1 MEGWKDGVKAWKMT
15 VCSVDFLL
23 ELSFGRHGH
32 IIWHMEVLGL
42 LLDLDH
48 GLDPNLLPWPS
59 FGEHLVIPTEEV
71 ASIDEDVHLN
81 R

>member
-1 MEGWKDGVKAWKMT
+1 MPAAF
-15 VCSVDFLL
+15 SA
-23 ELSFGRHGH
+23 ELSGRRVVDSRGDLLGT
-32 IIWHMEVLGL
+32 IVDLFIDDVGGEVLGL
-42 LLDLDH
+42 FLDLDH

-59 FGEHLVIPTEEV
+59 FGEHLVIPTEDV

>member
-1 MEGWKDGVKAWKMT
+1 MPAAF
-15 VCSVDFLL
+15 SA
-23 ELSFGRHGH
+23 ELSGRRVVDSRGDLLGT
-32 IIWHMEVLGL
+32 IVDLFIDDVGGEVLGL

-48 GLDPNLLPWPS
+48 GLDSNLLPWPS
-59 FGEHLVIPTEEV
+59 FGEHLVIPTEDV

>member
-1 MEGWKDGVKAWKMT
+1 MPAAF
-15 VCSVDFLL
+15 SS
-23 ELSFGRHGH
+23 ELSGRRVVDSRGDLLGT
-32 IIWHMEVLGL
+32 IVDLFIDDIGGEVLGL
-42 LLDLDH
+42 LLDLDQ

-59 FGEHLVIPTEEV
+59 FGEHLVIPTEDV